1 MPGQDYYEILGV
13 SRSATDEELKKA
25 YRKLAMEYHPDK
37 KPGDKTA
44 EEKFKEV
51 SNAYEVL
58 SDSEKRRAYDQRG
71 QTGLDDLGFQGFT
84 DTSDIFSHFG
94 DIFGDLF
101 GRRFHQEQAGPRHGA
116 NLRID
121 LSISFLDAA
130 LGTGKEIQVPR
141 AETCSACNGTGAKA
155 GTSPQTCPQCNG
167 TGLLSRQARQEG
179 GFFSIS
185 NPCPTCHGTGKIIA
199 EPCSTC
205 RGEGTVAQ
213 TRRLTVKIPAGVDE
227 GAMLRLRGEGETGV
241 RGGPAGDLFVV
252 IHIQPHPTFERQGN
266 NILSKAK
273 VSFTKAALGGEI
285 KVPTIRGSAILKIS
299 KGIQS
304 DQVFRLAGQGIKPSS
319 GKAGDQL
326 VRVMITV
333 PKTLTARQEE
343 LLEELARLEGE
354 K

>member
-1 MPGQDYYEILGV
+1 MPEQDYYEILGV

-25 YRKLAMEYHPDK
+25 YRKLAMDYHPDK
-37 KPGDKTA
+37 NQGDRTA

-58 SDSEKRRAYDQRG
+58 SDPEKRGAYDQRG

-101 GRRFHQEQAGPRHGA
+101 GRRFHQEQAGPRRGA

-130 LGTGKEIQVPR
+130 LGTEKEIQVPR

-155 GTSPQTCPQCNG
+155 GTAPQTCPQCNG

-205 RGEGTVAQ
+205 RGEG
-213 TRRLTVKIPAGVDE
+213 
-227 GAMLRLRGEGETGV
+227 
-241 RGGPAGDLFVV
+241 
-252 IHIQPHPTFERQGN
+252 
-266 NILSKAK
+266 
-273 VSFTKAALGGEI
+273 
-285 KVPTIRGSAILKIS
+285 
-299 KGIQS
+299 
-304 DQVFRLAGQGIKPSS
+304 
-319 GKAGDQL
+319 
-326 VRVMITV
+326 
-333 PKTLTARQEE
+333 
-343 LLEELARLEGE
+343 
-354 K
+354 